1 MAIARHRAVVC
12 GASIAGLLAARV
24 LSDFYES
31 VTIVERD
38 VLPETVTQRRGVPQG
53 RHLHQL
59 LRPGSTAIED
69 FFPGVFDELLAAGA
83 NVIDDPSLGYVGVG
97 RHVLTQNGPFAKPQE
112 LLAYSVSRPLLEA
125 RVRQRVR
132 ALPNV
137 TFSEGCD
144 VVDLILDRSERVS
157 AVRVVN
163 RADGQQRELATDVVV
178 DATGRSAR
186 TPAFLRAHGYEGPAE
201 RRYAVDLTYASQWLR
216 IPDGALPESVV
227 VAAPTLERPTGAGL
241 LAYEDGATVLTLIG
255 VAGRRLPSDLPGLLR
270 SAAEF
275 LPDRIVDAVRA
286 AEPVGDVVVQ
296 HYPASVWRRY
306 DKLRRFPHGLLVIGD
321 AVCSLN
327 PVYGQG
333 MTSAALQAKALR
345 RCLAEGDRHDVGPRY
360 FRAAAK
366 KLAPLWQANRLNDF
380 ATAPTTGWRV
390 FPQRLFNWYT
400 DKLAAAAAD
409 DIVLAEAFMRMV
421 NLIDP
426 PAKLLTPSMS
436 MRVVTGN
443 LRRG

>member
-1 MAIARHRAVVC
+1 MAIARDRAVVC
-12 GASIAGLLAARV
+12 GGSMAGLLAARV

-59 LRPGSTAIED
+59 LRPGSMAFEES
-69 FFPGVFDELLAAGA
+69 FPGVFDELVAAGA

-97 RHVLTQNGPFAKPQE
+97 RHVLTQNGPFAKPRE

-132 ALPNV
+132 TLPNV

-144 VVDLILDRSERVS
+144 VVDPILDRSDRVT

-163 RADGQQRELATDVVV
+163 RADGHERELATDVVV

-216 IPDGALPESVV
+216 IPDGALAESVV

-270 SAAEF
+270 LAAEF
-275 LPDRIVDAVRA
+275 LPDRIVDAVRG

-306 DKLRRFPHGLLVIGD
+306 DELRRFPHGLLVIGD

-333 MTSAALQAKALR
+333 MSSAALQAKALR
-345 RCLAEGDRHDVGPRY
+345 RCLAEDDRGDVGPRY

-366 KLAPLWQANRLNDF
+366 KLAPMWQANRLNDF
-380 ATAPTTGWRV
+380 ATAPTTGWRIV
-390 FPQRLFNWYT
+390 PQRLFNWYT
-400 DKLAAAAAD
+400 DKLAAAAAA

-426 PAKLLTPSMS
+426 PAKLLTPSMT

>member
-1 MAIARHRAVVC
+1 MAMGRDRAVVC
-12 GASIAGLLAARV
+12 GASMAGLLAARV
-24 LSDFYES
+24 LSDFYGS

-38 VLPETVTQRRGVPQG
+38 VLPEKVTQRRGVPQG

-59 LRPGSTAIED
+59 LRPGSTAIEE

-83 NVIDDPSLGYVGVG
+83 NVIDDPSLGYVRVG
-97 RHVLTQNGPFAKPQE
+97 HHVLTQTGPFAKPQE

-125 RVRQRVR
+125 RIRQRVR

-144 VVDLILDRSERVS
+144 VVDPILDRSDRVT

-163 RADGQQRELATDVVV
+163 RADGQERELATDVIV

-186 TPAFLRAHGYEGPAE
+186 TPNFLRAHGYEPPAE
-201 RRYAVDLTYASQWLR
+201 PRYAVDLTYASQWLR
-216 IPDGALPESVV
+216 IADGALAETV
-227 VAAPTLERPTGAGL
+227 VAVAPTLKRPTGAGL
-241 LAYEDGATVLTLIG
+241 LIYEDGATVLTLIG
-255 VAGRRLPSDLPGLLR
+255 VAGRRLPSDLPDLLR
-270 SAAEF
+270 SAAEL

-306 DKLRRFPHGLLVIGD
+306 DKVRRLPRGLLVIGD

-333 MTSAALQAKALR
+333 MSSAALQAKSLR
-345 RCLAEGDRHDVGPRY
+345 RCLAEADGDDVGPRY
-360 FRAAAK
+360 FRDAAK
-366 KLAPLWQANRLNDF
+366 KLVSLWQANRLNDF
-380 ATAPTTGWRV
+380 ALAPTTGWRTT
-390 FPQRLFNWYT
+390 PQRLFNWYT

-409 DIVLAEAFMRMV
+409 DIVLAEAFMRMI

-426 PAKLLTPSMS
+426 PAKLLTPSMT

-443 LRRG
+443 LRRS

>member
-1 MAIARHRAVVC
+1 MTIARDRAVVC
-12 GASIAGLLAARV
+12 GASMAGLLAARV
-24 LSDFYES
+24 LSDFYDS

-38 VLPETVTQRRGVPQG
+38 VLPDTVTQRRGVPQG

-59 LRPGSTAIED
+59 LRSGSVAIEE

-97 RHVLTQNGPFAKPQE
+97 RHVLTQNGPFAKPRE

-137 TFSEGCD
+137 TFAEGCD
-144 VVDLILDRSERVS
+144 VVDPVLDPSDRVT

-163 RADGQQRELATDVVV
+163 GADGQQRELETDVVV

-216 IPDGALPESVV
+216 IPDGALAESVV
-227 VAAPTLERPTGAGL
+227 VAAPMLERPMGAGL
-241 LAYEDGATVLTLIG
+241 LAYEGGTTVLTLIG

-286 AEPVGDVVVQ
+286 AELVGDVVVQ

-306 DKLRRFPHGLLVIGD
+306 DKLRRLPHGLLVIGD

-333 MTSAALQAKALR
+333 MSSAALQAKALR
-345 RCLAEGDRHDVGPRY
+345 RCLAESDDDVGPRY

-380 ATAPTTGWRV
+380 ATAPTTGWRIA
-390 FPQRLFNWYT
+390 PQRLFNWYT

-421 NLIDP
+421 NLVDP

>member
-1 MAIARHRAVVC
+1 MVIGHGRAVVC
-12 GASIAGLLAARV
+12 GASMAGLLAARV
-24 LSDFYES
+24 LSDFYGS

-38 VLPETVTQRRGVPQG
+38 VLPETVAQRRGVPQG

-59 LRPGSTAIED
+59 LRPGSTAIEE

-97 RHVLTQNGPFAKPQE
+97 HHVLTQHGPFAKPKE

-132 ALPNV
+132 ALQNV
-137 TFSEGCD
+137 TFVEGYD
-144 VVDLILDRSERVS
+144 VVDPILDRSDRVA
-157 AVRVVN
+157 AVRVAN
-163 RADGQQRELATDVVV
+163 RADGQEREIPTDLVV

-216 IPDGALPESVV
+216 IPDGALAESVV

-270 SAAEF
+270 SVAEF

-286 AEPVGDVVVQ
+286 AEPMGDVVVQ

-306 DKLRRFPHGLLVIGD
+306 DELRRLPHGLLVIGD

-333 MTSAALQAKALR
+333 MSSAAVQAKVLR
-345 RCLAEGDRHDVGPRY
+345 HCLAENDRDDVGSRY
-360 FRAAAK
+360 FHGAAK
-366 KLAPLWQANRLNDF
+366 KLAPLWRANRLNDF

-390 FPQRLFNWYT
+390 IPQRLFNWYT

-436 MRVVTGN
+436 MRVVAGN

>member
-1 MAIARHRAVVC
+1 M
-12 GASIAGLLAARV
+12 
-24 LSDFYES
+24 
-31 VTIVERD
+31 
-38 VLPETVTQRRGVPQG
+38 PQG

-59 LRPGSTAIED
+59 LRRGSTAIEE
-69 FFPGVFDELLAAGA
+69 FFPGLFDELLAAGA

-97 RHVLTQNGPFAKPQE
+97 HHVLTQNGPFAKPQE

-125 RVRQRVR
+125 RVRQHVR
-132 ALPNV
+132 ALSNV
-137 TFSEGCD
+137 TFTEGCD
-144 VVDLILDRSERVS
+144 VVDPVLNRSDRVT
-157 AVRVVN
+157 AVRVTN
-163 RADGQQRELATDVVV
+163 RADGREREIPADLVV
-178 DATGRSAR
+178 DATGRAAR

-216 IPDGALPESVV
+216 IPDGAVAESVV
-227 VAAPTLERPTGAGL
+227 VVAPTLERPTGAGL

-275 LPDRIVDAVRA
+275 LPDRIVDAARA

-306 DKLRRFPHGLLVIGD
+306 DKLRRHPHGLLVIGD

-333 MTSAALQAKALR
+333 MSSAALQAKALR
-345 RCLAEGDRHDVGPRY
+345 RCLAETDVDDVGPRY
-360 FRAAAK
+360 FRTAAK
-366 KLAPLWQANRLNDF
+366 ALTPLWRANRLNDF
-380 ATAPTTGWRV
+380 ALMPTTGWRTA
-390 FPQRLFNWYT
+390 PQRLFNWYT
-400 DKLAAAAAD
+400 AKLAAAAAD
-409 DIVLAEAFMRMV
+409 DIVLAETFMRMV
-421 NLIDP
+421 NLVDP
-426 PAKLLTPSMS
+426 PAKLLTPAMT

>member
-1 MAIARHRAVVC
+1 MTIARDRAVVC
-12 GASIAGLLAARV
+12 GASMAGLLAARV
-24 LSDFYES
+24 LSDFYDS

-38 VLPETVTQRRGVPQG
+38 VLPDTVTQRRGVPQG

-59 LRPGSTAIED
+59 LRSGSVAIEE

-97 RHVLTQNGPFAKPQE
+97 RHVLTQNGPFAKPRE

-137 TFSEGCD
+137 TFAEGCD
-144 VVDLILDRSERVS
+144 VVDPVLDPSDRVT

-163 RADGQQRELATDVVV
+163 GADGQQRELETDVVV

-216 IPDGALPESVV
+216 IPDGALAESVV
-227 VAAPTLERPTGAGL
+227 VAAPMLERPTGAGL
-241 LAYEDGATVLTLIG
+241 LAYEGGTTVLTLIG

-286 AEPVGDVVVQ
+286 AELVGDVVVQ

-306 DKLRRFPHGLLVIGD
+306 DKLRRLPHGLLVIGD

-333 MTSAALQAKALR
+333 MSSAALQAKALR
-345 RCLAEGDRHDVGPRY
+345 RCLAESDDDVGPRY

-380 ATAPTTGWRV
+380 ATAPTTGWRIA
-390 FPQRLFNWYT
+390 PQRLFNWYT

-421 NLIDP
+421 NLVDP

>member
-1 MAIARHRAVVC
+1 
-12 GASIAGLLAARV
+12 
-24 LSDFYES
+24 
-31 VTIVERD
+31 
-38 VLPETVTQRRGVPQG
+38 VPQG

-59 LRPGSTAIED
+59 LRPGATAIEE

-97 RHVLTQNGPFAKPQE
+97 HHVLTQNGPFAKPQE

-137 TFSEGCD
+137 TFAEGCD
-144 VVDLILDRSERVS
+144 VVDPILDRSDRVT
-157 AVRVVN
+157 AVRVVD
-163 RADGQQRELATDVVV
+163 RADGQERELPTDVVV

-186 TPAFLRAHGYEGPAE
+186 TPAFLRANGYEGPAE

-216 IPDGALPESVV
+216 IPDGALAETV
-227 VAAPTLERPTGAGL
+227 VAVAPMLERPTGAGL
-241 LAYEDGATVLTLIG
+241 LVYEDGATVLTMIG
-255 VAGRRLPSDLPGLLR
+255 VAGRRLPSDLPALLR
-270 SAAEF
+270 LAAEF
-275 LPDRIVDAVRA
+275 LPDRIVDAVRD

-306 DKLRRFPHGLLVIGD
+306 DKLRRLPPGLLVIGD

-333 MTSAALQAKALR
+333 MSSAALQAKALR
-345 RCLAEGDRHDVGPRY
+345 RCLADTDGDVGPRY
-360 FRAAAK
+360 FPAVAK
-366 KLAPLWQANRLNDF
+366 ALAPLWQANRLNDF
-380 ATAPTTGWRV
+380 ALAPTTGWRTV
-390 FPQRLFNWYT
+390 PQRLFNWYT
-400 DKLAAAAAD
+400 DKLAAAASD
-409 DIVLAEAFMRMV
+409 DIVLAETFMRMV
-421 NLIDP
+421 NLVDP
-426 PAKLLTPSMS
+426 PTRFVTPSMT
-436 MRVVTGN
+436 MRVVAGN

>member
-1 MAIARHRAVVC
+1 MAIARDRAVVC
-12 GASIAGLLAARV
+12 AASMAGLLAARV
-24 LSDFYES
+24 LSDFYGS

-59 LRPGSTAIED
+59 LRPGSMAIEE

-97 RHVLTQNGPFAKPQE
+97 HHVLTQTGPFAKPQD

-144 VVDLILDRSERVS
+144 VVDPILDRSDRVT
-157 AVRVVN
+157 AVRVVS

-186 TPAFLRAHGYEGPAE
+186 TPAFLRAHGFEGPAE
-201 RRYAVDLTYASQWLR
+201 RRYAVGLTYASQWLR
-216 IPDGALPESVV
+216 IPDGALAESVV

-255 VAGRRLPSDLPGLLR
+255 VAGRRLPADLPGLLR

-333 MTSAALQAKALR
+333 MSSAALQAKALR
-345 RCLAEGDRHDVGPRY
+345 RCLAEGDRDDVGPRY

-366 KLAPLWQANRLNDF
+366 KLTPLWQANRLNDF
-380 ATAPTTGWRV
+380 ATAPTTGWRIV
-390 FPQRLFNWYT
+390 PQRLFNWYT

-436 MRVVTGN
+436 MRVVAGN